1 VFEKEDSGMGNSEEV
16 GTETDLATQFEALL
30 AAVWAAEQNWRFDDR
45 IALSVK
51 MEQRRRPNN

>member
-1 VFEKEDSGMGNSEEV
+1 MGNSEEV

-51 MEQRRRPNN
+51 MEQHRRRRPNH